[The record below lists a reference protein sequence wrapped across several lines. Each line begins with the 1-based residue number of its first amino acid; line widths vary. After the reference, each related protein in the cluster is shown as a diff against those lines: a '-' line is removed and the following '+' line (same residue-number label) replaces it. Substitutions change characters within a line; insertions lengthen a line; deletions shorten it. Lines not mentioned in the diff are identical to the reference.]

1 MSSTPESAC
10 ACCVSASG
18 DSAVRTAPFGTP
30 EQSLVYVRRE
40 ISSLQVALG
49 PGVASKACL

>member
-1 MSSTPESAC
+1 MSSTHESAC
-10 ACCVSASG
+10 ACCVSASW
-18 DSAVRTAPFGTP
+18 DSAVRTASVGIPG
-30 EQSLVYVRRE
+30 QWLVYVRWE